1 MSAGRS
7 SEISPQK
14 LQAARHQE
22 ALRIGAA
29 LEHIKAHGNLDGFPG
44 DRCQRVALVSTAGK
58 QGLLFWNRGS
68 GRYELTIRGRRH
80 ERAWRRTSR
89 NALRDRQG
97 TPIRSGVN
105 AVVTGSGIV
114 VVAGALFLA
123 FNVGGTPNSAQ
134 PPAPSGHFTRS
145 APAAAQATRAQPRLG
160 AEPTTVMA
168 ATIAGPKPAAD
179 VPAVLSVAA
188 RRIAPGEAAISLSE
202 SIGSD
207 LEPVTGATTK
217 TTAAERDRSES
228 VKLASKPKKTA
239 RRRGEDAR
247 EVRGPGYAYGPY
259 GGARR
264 YGSWSGSWW
273 YR

>member
-1 MSAGRS
+1 MSADRS

-29 LEHIKAHGNLDGFPG
+29 LEHIKSHGNLDGFPA

-68 GRYELTIRGRRH
+68 GRYELTIRGRQH

-97 TPIRSGVN
+97 GPIRSGVN
-105 AVVTGSGIV
+105 AVVTGSGVV

-134 PPAPSGHFTRS
+134 PPAAGGHFTRS
-145 APAAAQATRAQPRLG
+145 TPASTQAARLQPRLG
-160 AEPTTVMA
+160 AEPAAVMA
-168 ATIAGPKPAAD
+168 ATIADPKP
-179 VPAVLSVAA
+179 VAA
-188 RRIAPGEAAISLSE
+188 APALLAVAGRRIAPGEAAISLSE

-207 LEPVTGATTK
+207 LDAVTGVTTK
-217 TTAAERDRSES
+217 TASTDRDRPES
-228 VKLASKPKKTA
+228 AKLASKLKKTA